1 MRAAEEELMTI
12 GLWVLAGLVAGA
24 VLTAL
29 AVVWLMRT
37 RMVVAGRSNASFDET
52 CERVERVVPAGDGWS
67 FPMPSLDMHA
77 KLAAKGAA
85 PDGVRRIRLFFVCKP
100 ALAKRVLSATPKM
113 AAIMPCSWAVY
124 ELEDGSVWLAKM
136 NISMMARLF
145 SGPVASA
152 MGEVAAADDA
162 FLAEVLA

>member
-1 MRAAEEELMTI
+1 MTI

-29 AVVWLMRT
+29 AVVWLM
-37 RMVVAGRSNASFDET
+37 
-52 CERVERVVPAGDGWS
+52 
-67 FPMPSLDMHA
+67 
-77 KLAAKGAA
+77 
-85 PDGVRRIRLFFVCKP
+85 
-100 ALAKRVLSATPKM
+100 
-113 AAIMPCSWAVY
+113 
-124 ELEDGSVWLAKM
+124 
-136 NISMMARLF
+136 NISMMARMF